1 MSNRRLES
9 GEQWF
14 SWHSS
19 PQWNTNCNNWYEAS
33 LLLNVKWKIFS
44 IENII
49 LNTRHWPRHAEILW
63 ERSLIIV
70 QQPVAPT
77 ETYFAR
83 FWLTWPNITLIIF
96 NILLFQTLKIRQ
108 LLIRGASRFH
118 HLKHTFYLTLDT
130 KNIQQNTSVNN
141 CKSNLERIMY
151 VACSYIHK

>member
-1 MSNRRLES
+1 MTFLPSMKYKLQQLIWNES
-9 GEQWF
+9 TFECQMQNIF
-14 SWHSS
+14 
-19 PQWNTNCNNWYEAS
+19 NWEYYSQHQALTQTCRDS
-33 LLLNVKWKIFS
+33 K
-44 IENII
+44 
-49 LNTRHWPRHAEILW
+49 LW
-63 ERSLIIV
+63 EKSLIIV

-141 CKSNLERIMY
+141 CKSNLKRIMQLHRRIFF
-151 VACSYIHK
+151 VHVTI